1 MSFLPLFHP
10 ECAPVALDDGHHY
23 VVFSALQWKDPNLEV
38 MTKAAKQRFAVLYGQ
53 PLEERFMME
62 TLEQAHIQ
70 GAMSGVKLI
79 SIHKNLLRIFLS
91 DEVAG
96 TTFHAIE
103 SLWEPI
109 KELDL
114 NRGLEIDFSCE
125 HEVYSG
131 RSDYLFWRAVKE
143 VLESNTLGIDQY
155 SIPVLH
161 DCSDNIF
168 KGDEP
173 ASHQSH
179 VDIRPSFTPQPA
191 APTQLCP
198 MVMGSVASMT
208 GHSECLASQYYIHP
222 HHHRKPDA

>member
-23 VVFSALQWKDPNLEV
+23 VVFSTLQWKDPNLKV
-38 MTKAAKQRFAVLYGQ
+38 MTKAARQRFAVLYGQ
-53 PLEERFMME
+53 PLGERFMME

-70 GAMSGVKLI
+70 GAMSGVKLV

-125 HEVYSG
+125 HEAYSG
-131 RSDYLFWRAVKE
+131 RSDYLFWPAVKE
-143 VLESNTLGIDQY
+143 VLESNTLGIEQY
-155 SIPVLH
+155 QIPVLH
-161 DCSDNIF
+161 DCSDEMYRDDAP
-168 KGDEP
+168 G
-173 ASHQSH
+173 SHQFH
-179 VDIRPSFTPQPA
+179 VDIRQYFNPQRA
-191 APTQLCP
+191 ASTELYP
-198 MVMGSVASMT
+198 MVVDSVASMM
-208 GHSECLASQYYIHP
+208 GHNNYLMTELYARLAHKKQ
-222 HHHRKPDA
+222 DA